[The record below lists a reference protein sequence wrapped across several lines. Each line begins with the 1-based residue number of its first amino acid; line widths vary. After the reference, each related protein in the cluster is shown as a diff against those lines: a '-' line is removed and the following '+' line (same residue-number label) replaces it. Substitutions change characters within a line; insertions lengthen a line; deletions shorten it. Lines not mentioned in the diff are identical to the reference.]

1 LTADTSATTHGA
13 VNATARLLTALVEVS
28 PDLIAVIDT
37 AGALKYASSS
47 AEAMLGYRT
56 GELLGTSAFDLVHP
70 TDQVGALEGF
80 ASTLSSSDSR
90 PVPLLVR
97 LRHADGTWLAT
108 EIIGTN
114 HLSDPVIE
122 GMVLNIR
129 DVSESMRTEEALR
142 ESEERYRLIVE
153 LAREGICMVDAAG
166 KTTFANHALVDLLAT
181 TVTEMHG
188 RSLFDFIHESERP
201 EARARI
207 TGHGPVA
214 TNSDDGRREHDI
226 RLVTLDRRLVWA
238 RVQASAVR
246 RHDGTYLG
254 AIVFVTD
261 VTERREL
268 EQRLAEE
275 ARRDPLTGVANRTEL
290 FEVLTP
296 ILEQGALTAA
306 LYIDLDGF
314 KEVND
319 RFGHTLGDELLC
331 SVAARVR
338 GAIRGID
345 TLARVGGDEFV
356 VICRELESTEEAVTI
371 GRRIR
376 EVLAQPFRLAVG
388 SVRIDASIG
397 IAFGRTPDADGLIAR
412 ADQALY
418 RAKRKGRGRIEIAL
432 DDAAA

>member
-1 LTADTSATTHGA
+1 LTSTDRL
-13 VNATARLLTALVEVS
+13 VNALVQVS
-28 PDLIAVIDT
+28 PDLVAVIDA
-37 AGALKYASSS
+37 AGALKYASP
-47 AEAMLGYRT
+47 AVEAMLGYHHDEIVGT
-56 GELLGTSAFDLVHP
+56 GVFDLVHP
-70 TDQVGALEGF
+70 VDQVGALEGF

-90 PVPLLVR
+90 AVPLLVR
-97 LRHADGTWLAT
+97 LRHADGSWLAT

-114 HLSDPVIE
+114 HLDDPEIA

-153 LAREGICMVDAAG
+153 LAREGICVVDAAG
-166 KTTFANHALVDLLAT
+166 KTTFANHALVDLLGT
-181 TVTEMHG
+181 TVAEMLG
-188 RSLFDFIHESERP
+188 RSLFDFIVDTERD
-201 EARARI
+201 EARSRI
-207 TGHGPVA
+207 AGENLEAGGRH
-214 TNSDDGRREHDI
+214 DGCSEQDV
-226 RLVTLDRRLVWA
+226 RLAPLDRGLVWA
-238 RVQASAVR
+238 RVRSSAMR
-246 RHDGTYLG
+246 QHDGTYLG
-254 AIVFVTD
+254 AIVFLTD
-261 VTERREL
+261 VTERRAL

-306 LYIDLDGF
+306 LYVDLDGF
-314 KEVND
+314 KKVND
-319 RFGHTLGDELLC
+319 KFGHTLGDELLC

-338 GAIRGID
+338 GAIRGVD

-356 VICRELESTEEAVTI
+356 VICRDLESTEEAVTV
-371 GRRIR
+371 GRRVR
-376 EVLAQPFRLAVG
+376 EVLNQPFRLAVG

-418 RAKRKGRGRIEIAL
+418 RAKRKGRGRIEIEL
-432 DDAAA
+432 DEAAA

>member
-1 LTADTSATTHGA
+1 MTEQ
-13 VNATARLLTALVEVS
+13 ARIVHALVKVS
-28 PDLIAVIDT
+28 PDLIAVID
-37 AGALKYASSS
+37 ASGALKYASPA
-47 AEAMLGYRT
+47 AEAMLGY
-56 GELLGTSAFDLVHP
+56 GGTEIIGKSAFDLVHP
-70 TDQVGALEGF
+70 VDQIGALEGF
-80 ASTLSSSDSR
+80 ASTLSSSDSLAL
-90 PVPLLVR
+90 PLLVR
-97 LRHADGTWLAT
+97 LQHADCTWLAT

-114 HLSDPVIE
+114 HLDDPEIE

-153 LAREGICMVDAAG
+153 LAREGICVVDAAG
-166 KTTFANHALVDLLAT
+166 NTTFANHALVDLLGT
-181 TVTEMHG
+181 TVTEMLG
-188 RSLFDFIHESERP
+188 RSLFDFIHEDERADARSRIER
-201 EARARI
+201 EAHAAH
-207 TGHGPVA
+207 TPADETVHPGNG
-214 TNSDDGRREHDI
+214 EHDV
-226 RLVTLDRRLVWA
+226 RLVTLDDRLVWA
-238 RVQASAVR
+238 RVRSSAMR

-254 AIVFVTD
+254 AIMFVTD
-261 VTERREL
+261 VTERRAL

-275 ARRDPLTGVANRTEL
+275 ALRDPLTGVANRTEL

-306 LYIDLDGF
+306 LYVDLDGF

-319 RFGHTLGDELLC
+319 KFGHTLGDDLLC

-338 GAIRGID
+338 GAIREVD

-356 VICRELESTEEAVTI
+356 VICRELDATEEAVTI

-376 EVLAQPFRLAVG
+376 EVLGQPFRLAVG

-397 IAFGRTPDADGLIAR
+397 IAFGRAPDADGLIAR

-418 RAKRKGRGRIEIAL
+418 RAKRKGRGRIEIEL
-432 DDAAA
+432 DEAAA